1 MIDAKTLRLIIQNGL
16 QAFAQGRILDGI
28 AALKS
33 LLPYCTNET
42 VICADAESLEK
53 NYHYMLSFLRGG
65 WDDGK
70 RSGVQTKIQRNGI
83 HLIEQTG
90 RKIRLHLNDDR
101 YSEAFHRLHSAY
113 GEPMSVLFEK
123 WDSLLTPEERS
134 DIQDDLFDLLWT
146 SGFWT
151 PQDLAFWYDFITEQ
165 HDMVQQHLTGAL
177 FLSLWEHYDGEK
189 MQLLCLLTESECRR
203 THITAVA
210 YLLLLRLRHKEVI
223 SQMPPLPECCLSR
236 KKRLVAD
243 TCYEMLLMLLSEK
256 DMKQELEEAERLSQE
271 ILSSKD
277 SLNASN
283 IKAIVTLKARYMRNR
298 LQRGL
303 DPNLAKAPLLH
314 SCEYLRRIA
323 HWFLPFDKNHPLFQ
337 SVMIDEKGNEK
348 QKLSTLVDFIL
359 DCDVDKLAMLY
370 LVSNDKD
377 FSKAALQLDNQE
389 FPDLENATIP
399 EYSLRF
405 VMQDL
410 FRFFVHSPLSSQLI
424 NPFRE
429 KLTLFDFPE
438 LANLI
443 SANES
448 VACCELLIELG
459 LPRQAIAA
467 LNGVIEREGASASI
481 LLMKGQALSNTKQLA
496 DAISCARSAELLEPE
511 NTDILGF
518 LAQCYGLQ
526 GRHEEVLEYLQKLAE
541 LMPEDKG
548 VRKLIPLTM
557 NKVGRKEEALK
568 LLFKLD
574 YESTENDEDYDEIL
588 SHIAD
593 IALSLGKLDIAERY
607 TEKVLERLD
616 GKDADALLR
625 TGHIKLLQGDW
636 KGCLDNYEQF
646 VNLYCK
652 QHNGDISSALSQ
664 WNKDH
669 DMLIGKGIK
678 ESDLLLIRDIII
690 ADSDSAAQ
698 QAQS

>member
-65 WDDGK
+65 GDDGK
-70 RSGVQTKIQRNGI
+70 RSEVQTKIQRNGI

-101 YSEAFHRLHSAY
+101 YSEAFHRLQSAY

-123 WDSLLTPEERS
+123 WDRLLTPEERS

-189 MQLLCLLTESECRR
+189 MQLLCLLAESECRR

-448 VACCELLIELG
+448 IACCELLIELG
-459 LPRQAIAA
+459 RPKQAIAA

-541 LMPEDKG
+541 LMPEDKR

-646 VNLYCK
+646 VNHYCK

-669 DMLIGKGIK
+669 DMLIEKGIK

-690 ADSDSAAQ
+690 ADSDNSTQ

>member
-65 WDDGK
+65 GDDGK
-70 RSGVQTKIQRNGI
+70 RSEVQTKIQRNGI

-101 YSEAFHRLHSAY
+101 YSEAFHRLQSAY

-189 MQLLCLLTESECRR
+189 MQLLCLLAESECRR

-210 YLLLLRLRHKEVI
+210 YLLLLRLRHKEVT

-314 SCEYLRRIA
+314 SCEYLHRIA

-348 QKLSTLVDFIL
+348 QQLSTLVDFIL

-370 LVSNDKD
+370 LA
-377 FSKAALQLDNQE
+377 FFLLPLQTFLIFLPQ
-389 FPDLENATIP
+389 IP
-399 EYSLRF
+399 VFL
-405 VMQDL
+405 
-410 FRFFVHSPLSSQLI
+410 
-424 NPFRE
+424 
-429 KLTLFDFPE
+429 
-438 LANLI
+438 
-443 SANES
+443 
-448 VACCELLIELG
+448 
-459 LPRQAIAA
+459 
-467 LNGVIEREGASASI
+467 SASCDE
-481 LLMKGQALSNTKQLA
+481 LNHPNTLPSSSIAMTGFLFQPP
-496 DAISCARSAELLEPE
+496 IF
-511 NTDILGF
+511 ILGF
-518 LAQCYGLQ
+518 KFFLAI
-526 GRHEEVLEYLQKLAE
+526 R
-541 LMPEDKG
+541 
-548 VRKLIPLTM
+548 
-557 NKVGRKEEALK
+557 
-568 LLFKLD
+568 
-574 YESTENDEDYDEIL
+574 
-588 SHIAD
+588 
-593 IALSLGKLDIAERY
+593 
-607 TEKVLERLD
+607 
-616 GKDADALLR
+616 R
-625 TGHIKLLQGDW
+625 T
-636 KGCLDNYEQF
+636 F
-646 VNLYCK
+646 FAFR
-652 QHNGDISSALSQ
+652 IS
-664 WNKDH
+664 
-669 DMLIGKGIK
+669 M
-678 ESDLLLIRDIII
+678 
-690 ADSDSAAQ
+690 
-698 QAQS
+698 

>member
-1 MIDAKTLRLIIQNGL
+1 MIDAKTLRLITQNGL

-33 LLPYCTNET
+33 LLPYCTHEA
-42 VICADAESLEK
+42 VISADAESLEK

-65 WDDGK
+65 GDDEK
-70 RSGVQTKIQRNGI
+70 RNEVQTKIQRSGI
-83 HLIEQTG
+83 SLIEQTG

-101 YSEAFHRLHSAY
+101 YSEAFNRLQSTY
-113 GEPMSVLFEK
+113 SEPMSVLFEK

-151 PQDLAFWYDFITEQ
+151 PQDLAFWYGFITEQ

-177 FLSLWEHYDGEK
+177 FLSIWEHYDGEK
-189 MQLLCLLTESECRR
+189 MQLLCLMAENECRR

-210 YLLLLRLRHKEVI
+210 YLLLLRLRHKEVTAL
-223 SQMPPLPECCLSR
+223 MPTLPECCLSR

-271 ILSSKD
+271 LFSSKN
-277 SLNASN
+277 SLNTSN

-370 LVSNDKD
+370 LVANDKD
-377 FSKAALQLDNQE
+377 FSKAALQLDKQE
-389 FPDLENATIP
+389 LPDLENAAVP

-405 VMQDL
+405 VIQDL

-443 SANES
+443 PANES
-448 VACCELLIELG
+448 IACCELLLELEQ
-459 LPRQAIAA
+459 PRQAIAVLNVLDTDYYFRLVDAA
-467 LNGVIEREGASASI
+467 LAQNVSAA
-481 LLMKGQALSNTKQLA
+481 LLLLNEVLVKGFDAGNFVTGFAQHLRDVLVSKDAATAQLLETS
-496 DAISCARSAELLEPE
+496 DAIRQHYQEQAKRCQAKWLFNALDVMNTCDIQYRTAKNKRLTVELSLVKLCRLLEPVE
-511 NTDILGF
+511 TPV
-518 LAQCYGLQ
+518 AQP
-526 GRHEEVLEYLQKLAE
+526 VQKPA
-541 LMPEDKG
+541 P
-548 VRKLIPLTM
+548 
-557 NKVGRKEEALK
+557 
-568 LLFKLD
+568 
-574 YESTENDEDYDEIL
+574 
-588 SHIAD
+588 
-593 IALSLGKLDIAERY
+593 
-607 TEKVLERLD
+607 
-616 GKDADALLR
+616 
-625 TGHIKLLQGDW
+625 
-636 KGCLDNYEQF
+636 
-646 VNLYCK
+646 
-652 QHNGDISSALSQ
+652 
-664 WNKDH
+664 
-669 DMLIGKGIK
+669 
-678 ESDLLLIRDIII
+678 
-690 ADSDSAAQ
+690 AAQ
-698 QAQS
+698 PAPKAPAAAPAAAAEAPAKPKAASRAKIDVEVDE